1 LLLLFFTYCHFF
13 AQIKVILEKH
23 CVSLRK
29 MSHSIDSS
37 KGTIDLLNVDYEDV
51 LHLYRGWRNAEGQL
65 KDKNTEMTHLKG
77 RIKQMQDSHVKF
89 RGQIQAL
96 ESVKELSINLR
107 MQVNSL
113 EEENKKLVVEN
124 AKLGAV
130 NNQAEE
136 ILIEEEASI
145 KILADKLQATELE
158 AAESKGRIE
167 QLVFNKSEL
176 ESLASEEQSARLS
189 AEARIRSMDALIDS
203 LTTENKEYK
212 YKLDVSSQKV
222 EQCDKEIAMAASQ
235 LASLSEEVAN
245 IQQMRD
251 IVRNAEAEKEV
262 MQTDVRR
269 LLRLLENYPAA
280 KGFLKQWQDSE
291 GMSFVDSA
299 EPDFI
304 RKQKG
309 KHGNQASGRGQQQQY
324 DPEHLSQSDF
334 LHLQHVYDVDADT
347 TPMLSS
353 MEEEMGHWVPQESI
367 LEGYQFLTSRLP
379 STPAEVIQKFLRRM
393 NKIWLRREKRRVA
406 RVKDKYASTI
416 ADLKRQL
423 AMSKPYHGVMAERK
437 IRCLSGQ
444 VRTIQEKKLKGRP
457 KLWNEYEEED
467 NCLELDDDQS
477 QDESKSSQQGRGR
490 GGREEGKG
498 RGRRASSAGRMGGR
512 EWNSHHIHEA
522 SLGHP
527 QSQSQGGGRERERER
542 EKGRGHQHAAR
553 GSSPCTREHCSSR
566 HQVCEEASPSTA
578 HPTTASRALQQL
590 NSISTKELLGAS
602 LNSLENINRQVKIN
616 HLCSQDISGGG
627 GGGALQSSHFEYPTR
642 DYLEGALW
650 LGRNMLMSTEEL
662 VGEIDNF
669 RSQYMR
675 DVSQLSKEVGRS
687 DVSGQAMS
695 SFTDRFALLA
705 VSGITEAMSIVY
717 QNRQKSRNLLQVG
730 ATL

>member
-1 LLLLFFTYCHFF
+1 
-13 AQIKVILEKH
+13 
-23 CVSLRK
+23 
-29 MSHSIDSS
+29 MSHSVDNS

-77 RIKQMQDSHVKF
+77 RIKQLQDSHVKF

-113 EEENKKLVVEN
+113 EEENKKIVVEN
-124 AKLGAV
+124 AKLSAV

-145 KILADKLQATELE
+145 KVLADKLQAAEIA

-203 LTTENKEYK
+203 LTFENKEYK
-212 YKLDVSSQKV
+212 YKLDISSKKI
-222 EQCDKEIAMAASQ
+222 EQCDKEISQAAAQ
-235 LASLSEEVAN
+235 LASLSDEVAQ

-251 IVRNAEAEKEV
+251 IVRNTEAEKEV

-280 KGFLKQWQDSE
+280 QGFLKQWQDSE
-291 GMSFVDSA
+291 GMSFVDST

-304 RKQKG
+304 RKHK
-309 KHGNQASGRGQQQQY
+309 KSNPNDSNNSPKKY
-324 DPEHLSQSDF
+324 NPEHLSQSDF
-334 LHLQHVYDVDADT
+334 LHLQHVYEVDADT

-367 LEGYQFLTSRLP
+367 LEGYKFLTSKLP
-379 STPAEVIQKFLRRM
+379 STSAEVIQKFLRRM

-406 RVKDKYASTI
+406 RVKEKYANTI

-467 NCLELDDDQS
+467 NYYDVEGDEDPDMDQS
-477 QDESKSSQQGRGR
+477 RGESKSREAGRVRGRGR
-490 GGREEGKG
+490 GEGAHPQ
-498 RGRRASSAGRMGGR
+498 RRSSSAGARR
-512 EWNSHHIHEA
+512 RDSQHQQQWNSHHIHDE
-522 SLGHP
+522 SLAI
-527 QSQSQGGGRERERER
+527 SRNTA
-542 EKGRGHQHAAR
+542 HAV
-553 GSSPCTREHCSSR
+553 SPCTREYCSSR
-566 HQVCEEASPSTA
+566 HLPARDDTAAHTA
-578 HPTTASRALQQL
+578 HSTTAAKAMQQL

-602 LNSLENINRQVKIN
+602 LNSLEQINRRVKMN
-616 HLCSQDISGGG
+616 NMCGNESMVEGNGSTSFYGGG
-627 GGGALQSSHFEYPTR
+627 GGLECTQLDYPTQV
-642 DYLEGALW
+642 
-650 LGRNMLMSTEEL
+650 STSHSVARIE
-662 VGEIDNF
+662 EID
-669 RSQYMR
+669 YP
-675 DVSQLSKEVGRS
+675 LL
-687 DVSGQAMS
+687 S
-695 SFTDRFALLA
+695 SFKAPI
-705 VSGITEAMSIVY
+705 S
-717 QNRQKSRNLLQVG
+717 
-730 ATL
+730 